1 MTEYRYL
8 PVSPLCKVSLAN
20 YNTWIVGLSRAS
32 MQCFS
37 ALTWALVCDFVLVSS
52 PIACL
57 LCCSLLMLAARAAA
71 KSSWGAAR
79 KHSGEQINQASCST
93 GMDRPRGGVGDVQQ
107 HNLLSY

>member
-1 MTEYRYL
+1 
-8 PVSPLCKVSLAN
+8 
-20 YNTWIVGLSRAS
+20 
-32 MQCFS
+32 
-37 ALTWALVCDFVLVSS
+37 
-52 PIACL
+52 
-57 LCCSLLMLAARAAA
+57 MLAARAAA